1 MTLSTGHIVANRV
14 NRSLQKKSNFVDR
27 AKNRRP
33 NGNCAVK
40 GNPAIIAET
49 RTEAEK
55 KEVSASIKTAIRKD
69 HMKGMFAVLIA
80 ILVLTA
86 LVVFLL

>member
-14 NRSLQKKSNFVDR
+14 NRSLQKKTNFFER

-33 NGNCAVK
+33 NGNSTVK

-55 KEVSASIKTAIRKD
+55 KEVSAAIKTAIRID
-69 HMKGMFAVLIA
+69 HLKGMLAVLIA
-80 ILVLTA
+80 TLVLTA